1 MAATYSVQ
9 QQHVPL
15 KMPKKRVTMIKHVV
29 GKVKTTS
36 YTLPEDPKFVYGI
49 PNKMNEYGAG
59 DILQNWL
66 EADASKPQ
74 ESMLSFPLTNR
85 KAVQNG
91 YLSAKSQRE
100 FAKKNPVMKAHPN
113 PKFCAKKQQDKGSNP
128 INNNCGN
135 AACGSSSS
143 MESSQDDVAGIKT
156 VKNDVPIKDL
166 LSSASED
173 FKEADYPDLSNLQ
186 KKGRLPP
193 AKSTKA
199 SRLLEASLNAPV
211 KGKPEFKMSKFLK
224 VESKV
229 KKMM

>member
-1 MAATYSVQ
+1 MMATTQQVQ

-36 YTLPEDPKFVYGI
+36 YTLPEDPHFVYGI
-49 PNKMNEYGAG
+49 PNKMNEVGAG
-59 DILQNWL
+59 DILQSWAQS
-66 EADASKPQ
+66 EATKPQ
-74 ESMLSFPLTNR
+74 ASMLSFPLTNR
-85 KAVQNG
+85 KALQNG

-100 FAKKNPVMKAHPN
+100 FAKKNPVMKSHP
-113 PKFCAKKQQDKGSNP
+113 KSSSKKQHDQGSTSGNSSS
-128 INNNCGN
+128 CGN
-135 AACGSSSS
+135 GTCGNGTST
-143 MESSQDDVAGIKT
+143 ESCQDNVAGIKT
-156 VKNDVPIKDL
+156 LTNDVPIKEL
-166 LSSASED
+166 LLSASED
-173 FKEADYPDLSNLQ
+173 FKDADYPDLSNLK

-199 SRLLEASLNAPV
+199 SRLFEASVNSPV
-211 KGKPEFKMSKFLK
+211 KDKPEFKMAKFLK